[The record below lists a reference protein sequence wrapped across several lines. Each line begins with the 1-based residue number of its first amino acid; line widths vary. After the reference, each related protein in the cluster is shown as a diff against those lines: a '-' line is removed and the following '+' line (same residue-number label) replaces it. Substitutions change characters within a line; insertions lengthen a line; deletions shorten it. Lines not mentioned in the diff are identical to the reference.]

1 MKEQISAVI
10 TLTDG
15 TQLTLTNDNIYNN
28 FSISRQCVS
37 GSGFELGGVCAA
49 TLDTSI
55 YLEGIS
61 AYNLIGAVISVSVS
75 QNGGDYVQQ
84 GVFNITSAT
93 RKRDIITLSAVDNM
107 IYLDTSAYKTDEN
120 SRKVNLIAS
129 QLTTMKTPHEA
140 LKIIVEDV
148 GGQILAQ
155 SQAEIEAMPNGT
167 ANTIIFD
174 EIVTDCPRDWLSWI
188 AEYLCGF
195 AYADEYGKIAI
206 KQFETT
212 PTATISSSDIEYD
225 TTDIAEFTIEI
236 VGIKMDEVWD
246 GSSGAVWSP
255 EALKQLNSV
264 YFDWSDNQFVQG
276 HHYLYGTAMDLL
288 ETGADTICAIPC
300 RPFRATCHTSE
311 IYKMGQCI
319 NIQGLDGKYYQSIIT
334 HSTYKLHGGQQIKC
348 VGEDTRIL
356 SQAKNR
362 TAIKKTAEML
372 ETKIKKA
379 MGVDTTQ
386 ADFDALANSG
396 KAVEGQ
402 TYYIIEDTQ

>member
-1 MKEQISAVI
+1 MQEQILAVI

-15 TQLTLTNDNIYNN
+15 TQLTLTNDNIYSN

-61 AYNLIGAVISVSVS
+61 AYSLIGAVISVSVA

-93 RKRDIITLSAVDNM
+93 RKRDIITLTAVDNM
-107 IYLDTSAYKTDEN
+107 IYLDTSAYTTDEN

-129 QLTTMKTPHEA
+129 QLTTTKTPYEA

-155 SQAEIEAMPNGT
+155 SQAEIEAMPNGQ

-188 AEYLCGF
+188 AAYLCGF

-212 PTATISSSDIEYD
+212 PTATISSSEIEYD
-225 TTDIAEFTIEI
+225 TTDIAEFTVEI

-246 GSSGAVWSP
+246 GSSGAVWFP
-255 EALKQLNSV
+255 ETLKQLNSV
-264 YFDWSDNQFVQG
+264 YFDWSDNPFVQG

-288 ETGADTICAIPC
+288 GTGVVTIGAIPC

-319 NIQGLDGKYYQSIIT
+319 SIQGLDGKYYQSIIT

-356 SQAKNR
+356 SQAKSR

-386 ADFDALANSG
+386 ADFDSLADSG

-402 TYYIIEDTQ
+402 TYYIIEGAE